1 MIGIL
6 FALTA
11 ALAWGIGNVWVRI
24 ALQGL
29 RPTTASV
36 ITLFTGM
43 LLLFPLALVLHWDEV
58 KGISAGVLLIIF
70 FYGMANFLMGRFL
83 NVLSI
88 SRIGLNRAIPIVA
101 SSPVFALIL
110 AVIFLDESL
119 SALIILG
126 TITVMAGILLIV
138 TEQR

>member
-29 RPTTASV
+29 RPTTAAV
-36 ITLFTGM
+36 FTLFTGM

-58 KGISAGVLLIIF
+58 TGISAGVLLTIF
-70 FYGMANFLMGRFL
+70 FYGMANFLIGRFL
-83 NVLSI
+83 NILSI

-110 AVIFLDESL
+110 AVIFLDESV

-126 TITVMAGILLIV
+126 TMTVMAGILLIV

>member
-6 FALTA
+6 FALSA

-24 ALQGL
+24 ALKGL

-36 ITLFTGM
+36 ITLFTGT
-43 LLLFPLALVLHWDEV
+43 LLLFPMALALHWDEV
-58 KGISAGVLLIIF
+58 KGISAGVLLLIF

-110 AVIFLDESL
+110 AVIFLDESV

-126 TITVMAGILLIV
+126 TMTVMAGILLIV
-138 TEQR
+138 TEQT

>member
-6 FALTA
+6 FALSA
-11 ALAWGIGNVWVRI
+11 ALAWGIGNVWVRF

-36 ITLFTGM
+36 FTLFTGM
-43 LLLFPLALVLHWDEV
+43 LLLFPLALVLHWDDV
-58 KGISAGVLLIIF
+58 RGISAGALLTIF

-83 NVLSI
+83 NVSSI

-110 AVIFLDESL
+110 AVIFGKSSEYYSILISL
-119 SALIILG
+119 KTPVL
-126 TITVMAGILLIV
+126 
-138 TEQR
+138 RR

>member
-6 FALTA
+6 FALSA

-36 ITLFTGM
+36 FTLFTGM

-58 KGISAGVLLIIF
+58 KDISAGVLLIIF

-126 TITVMAGILLIV
+126 TMTVMAGILLIV

>member
-1 MIGIL
+1 MTGIL
-6 FALTA
+6 FALSA

-29 RPTTASV
+29 RPTTAAVLS
-36 ITLFTGM
+36 
-43 LLLFPLALVLHWDEV
+43 LFPLALVLHWEEV
-58 KGISAGVLLIIF
+58 TGISEGVLLTIF
-70 FYGMANFLMGRFL
+70 FYGIANFLMGRFL

-110 AVIFLDESL
+110 AVIFLDESV

-126 TITVMAGILLIV
+126 TMTVMAGILLIV

>member
-6 FALTA
+6 FALSA
-11 ALAWGIGNVWVRI
+11 ALAWGLGNVWVRI
-24 ALQGL
+24 AVNEL

-36 ITLFTGM
+36 FTLFTGS
-43 LLLFPLALVLHWDEV
+43 LLLFPLALLLHWDDIT
-58 KGISAGVLLIIF
+58 GIGVGVMLTIF

-83 NVLSI
+83 NVSSI
-88 SRIGLNRAIPIVA
+88 SLIGLNRAIPIVA
-101 SSPVFALIL
+101 AAPVFALIL

-126 TITVMAGILLIV
+126 TMTVMAGILLIV